1 MMSFLTILGLCFA
14 QEIVF
19 VPSIT
24 DNPLLSKGLREALSI
39 SARGRDRYI
48 LTTQN
53 FNLYIEQHNLDLYS
67 IAEKQQALEQAKALK
82 AKHLILA
89 TYTQKDQDHIL
100 KAQIYRSDL
109 GAIQATVSQRAQS
122 LTALEQLLPSFGEQ
136 LLSYTMIEEGITDP
150 LSYPMVDIPS
160 GAYLEEGARRNIK
173 GFQIARF
180 EVSQALYMAIMH
192 ENPSRREDC
201 DALSPIKTLKTP
213 VSCVSLF
220 DAAHFAN
227 SYSQRMGKEIC
238 YEIQRDQITRKK
250 DCAGYRLPT
259 SQEWF

>member
-1 MMSFLTILGLCFA
+1 MSFLAILGLCFA

-109 GAIQATVSQRAQS
+109 GAIQATIWVPYRPIWDMGPYETILWAH
-122 LTALEQLLPSFGEQ
+122 TD
-136 LLSYTMIEEGITDP
+136 SYG
-150 LSYPMVDIPS
+150 Y
-160 GAYLEEGARRNIK
+160 G
-173 GFQIARF
+173 
-180 EVSQALYMAIMH
+180 
-192 ENPSRREDC
+192 
-201 DALSPIKTLKTP
+201 PI
-213 VSCVSLF
+213 
-220 DAAHFAN
+220 
-227 SYSQRMGKEIC
+227 
-238 YEIQRDQITRKK
+238 
-250 DCAGYRLPT
+250 
-259 SQEWF
+259 